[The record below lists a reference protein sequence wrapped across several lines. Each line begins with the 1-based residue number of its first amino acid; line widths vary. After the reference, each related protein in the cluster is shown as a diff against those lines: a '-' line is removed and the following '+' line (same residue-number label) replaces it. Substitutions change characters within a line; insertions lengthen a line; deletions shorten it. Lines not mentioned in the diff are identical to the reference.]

1 MAKAKGQ
8 EKENQVT
15 DRSGQVW
22 EELVELMGDIEQDWW
37 REARAMPTADQRAEA
52 RVFALNVLQHALE
65 FWSQADPARPWFY
78 RWFSPTKKLL
88 GDNPDAIYY
97 GTVIDPE
104 RNYVIRGNLAGAV
117 YTSFTVEQGT
127 AGGAMS
133 AQLGATLNDDEIEIN
148 SDGSYELLVSQEPQ
162 PGSWLALTPE
172 SGSITTRH
180 YFEWDRPA
188 ATDPNMNV
196 PLAIEPVVDPG
207 PPPIPD
213 DEACAEGL
221 RRVITF
227 VRSVTV
233 DWPAGPRTL
242 AFDWISPESN
252 QFTNPPLD
260 EGNRAIG
267 YAAADNAYRTT
278 RYELGPDEALE
289 IRGRFPQCRFANVV
303 LNNRFIQ
310 TPPYRSRRISL
321 NRRQTVLEPDGS
333 FRMILAHRD
342 PGVPNWIDTGG
353 APTGTVFWRYLLP
366 AEQPTQLET
375 QVLPVDEV

>member
-1 MAKAKGQ
+1 M
-8 EKENQVT
+8 T

-22 EELVELMGDIEQDWW
+22 DELVELMGEIERDWG
-37 REARAMPTADQRAEA
+37 REARAMPTADERAEA
-52 RVFALNVLQHALE
+52 RIFALNSLQHALE

-97 GTVIDPE
+97 GSVIDPE
-104 RNYVIRGNLAGAV
+104 RDYVIRGNLAGAV
-117 YTSFTVEQGT
+117 YTSFTVEVGT
-127 AGGAMS
+127 AGGGMS
-133 AQLGATLNDDEIEIN
+133 KALGATLNDDEIKVG
-148 SDGSYELLVSQEPQ
+148 SDGSYELHLSQNPQ
-162 PGSWLALTPE
+162 PDNWLALTPE
-172 SGSITTRH
+172 SGSVTTRH

-188 ATDPNMNV
+188 ATDPNMHV
-196 PLAIEPVVDPG
+196 PLSIEPTVDPG

-213 DEACAEGL
+213 DEACALGL
-221 RRVITF
+221 QRVITF
-227 VRSVTV
+227 LRSVTV
-233 DWPAGPRTL
+233 DWPTGPRDIPL
-242 AFDWISPESN
+242 DWVSSEPN
-252 QFTNPPLD
+252 RFTNPPLD

-267 YAAADNAYRTT
+267 YAAADNAYRST

-289 IRGRFPQCRFANVV
+289 IRGRFPNCRFANVV

-310 TPPYRSRRISL
+310 TPPYRQRRVSL

-342 PGVPNWIDTGG
+342 PGVPNWLDTAG

-366 AEQPTQLET
+366 DEQPTQLET
-375 QVLPVDEV
+375 QVLSVDDL

>member
-1 MAKAKGQ
+1 M
-8 EKENQVT
+8 T

-22 EELVELMGDIEQDWW
+22 EELVALMGDIERDWW
-37 REARAMPTADQRAEA
+37 SEARGMPTANDRAEA
-52 RVFALNVLQHALE
+52 RMFALNTLQHALE

-97 GTVIDPE
+97 GTAIDPD
-104 RNYVIRGNLAGAV
+104 RDYVIRGNLAGAV

-133 AQLGATLNDDEIEIN
+133 TKLGATLNDDEIEIN
-148 SDGSYELLVSQEPQ
+148 TDGSYELHLSQNPQ
-162 PGSWLALTPE
+162 PGNWLALTPE

-196 PLAIEPVVDPG
+196 PLSIEPTVDPG
-207 PPPIPD
+207 PPAIPD
-213 DEACAEGL
+213 DEACAQGL
-221 RRVITF
+221 QRVITF
-227 VRSVTV
+227 LRSVTV
-233 DWPAGPRTL
+233 DWPTGPRDDMP
-242 AFDWISPESN
+242 AWSSPEPN

-260 EGNRAIG
+260 EGNRTIG
-267 YAAADNAYRTT
+267 YAAADNAYRST
-278 RYELGPDEALE
+278 RYRLDPDQALE

-310 TPPYRSRRISL
+310 TPPYRNRRVSL

-342 PGVPNWIDTGG
+342 PGVANWLDTAG
-353 APTGTVFWRYLLP
+353 APTGTIFWRYLLP
-366 AEQPTQLET
+366 TEQPTQLET
-375 QVLPVDEV
+375 QVLPVDGV

>member
-1 MAKAKGQ
+1 M
-8 EKENQVT
+8 T
-15 DRSGQVW
+15 DQSGQVW
-22 EELVELMGDIEQDWW
+22 EELVELMGDIERDWW
-37 REARAMPTADQRAEA
+37 REARVMPTADQRAEA
-52 RVFALNVLQHALE
+52 RVFARNVLQHALE

-104 RNYVIRGNLAGAV
+104 RDYVIRGNLAGAV

-133 AQLGATLNDDEIEIN
+133 AQLGAMLNDDEIEIN
-148 SDGSYELLVSQEPQ
+148 SDGSYELLVGQEPQ
-162 PGSWLALTPE
+162 PGNWLALTPE

-188 ATDPNMNV
+188 ATDPNMHV

-227 VRSVTV
+227 LRSVTV

-242 AFDWISPESN
+242 ALDWISPEPN
-252 QFTNPPLD
+252 KFTNPPLD

-278 RYELGPDEALE
+278 RYELGPNEALE

-342 PGVPNWIDTGG
+342 PCVPNWIDTGG

-375 QVLPVDEV
+375 QVLPVDDV